1 MSDTTGA
8 GPGGAGCPVETGTGR
23 GASAAAGAETGVAVR
38 GGAETG
44 VARTALL
51 VAAARAIETHRPDA
65 LARDPYAEHFVRA
78 AGGCADWPLH
88 PDDVPGGE
96 ADPLWGRLGRYFAL
110 RTRVLDDHLGH
121 AAHSGERQVVLLGA
135 GLDTR
140 ALRLPWPEGTVVYEI
155 DQAPVLAFK
164 QRVLDALP
172 PVPGAAERRVL
183 AADVREDWAG
193 PLKEAGFDPS
203 QRTAWLAEGLFLYLP
218 AAAEAQILTD
228 LHTYSTAGSS
238 LAYEIK
244 LGLES
249 AAVRD
254 SPVYTQARDRLG
266 IDLLGLFDTSPRPD
280 SAATLAQ
287 RGWRTETRTPFD
299 HSRALGRGP
308 LPEPN
313 DALAANRWVFALR

>member
-1 MSDTTGA
+1 MSDDEGA
-8 GPGGAGCPVETGTGR
+8 GAVGEVMGGKVVSGGSGTGV
-23 GASAAAGAETGVAVR
+23 GGVVS

-51 VAAARAIETHRPDA
+51 VAAARAIETYRPDA

-78 AGGCADWPLH
+78 AQGCADWPLH
-88 PDDVPGGE
+88 PEDVPGGE
-96 ADPLWGRLGRYFAL
+96 ADPVWGRLGRYFAL

-140 ALRLPWPEGTVVYEI
+140 ALRLPWPKGTVVYEI

-164 QRVLDALP
+164 QRVLDTLP

-183 AADVREDWAG
+183 AADVREDWTAA
-193 PLKEAGFDPS
+193 LKEAGFDPS
-203 QRTAWLAEGLFLYLP
+203 RRTAWLAEGLFLYLP
-218 AAAEAQILTD
+218 AAVEARVLAD
-228 LHTYSTAGSS
+228 LHAHSAPGSS

-244 LGLES
+244 LGLET

-254 SPVYTQARDRLG
+254 SPVYAHTRDRLG
-266 IDLLGLFDTSPRPD
+266 IDLLALFETEPRPD
-280 SAATLAQ
+280 SAATLAA

-308 LPEPN
+308 LPEKN

>member
-1 MSDTTGA
+1 MSDAPGA
-8 GPGGAGCPVETGTGR
+8 GPCGAGLR
-23 GASAAAGAETGVAVR
+23 GAVEAESGVAVR
-38 GGAETG
+38 NEAESGVAVRSEAETG

-110 RTRVLDDHLGH
+110 RTRVLDDHLGY
-121 AAHSGERQVVLLGA
+121 AAHSGARQVVLLGA

-155 DQAPVLAFK
+155 DQAPVLTFK

-172 PVPGAAERRVL
+172 PVPGAAERRTL

-218 AAAEAQILTD
+218 AGAEARLLAD
-228 LHTYSTAGSS
+228 LHAHSAPGSS

-244 LGLES
+244 LGLET

-254 SPVYTQARDRLG
+254 SPVYAHTRERLG
-266 IDLLGLFDTSPRPD
+266 IDLLGLFDTEPRPD
-280 SAATLAQ
+280 SAATLAEL
-287 RGWRTETRTPFD
+287 GWRTETRTPFD
-299 HSRALGRGP
+299 HSHALGRGP

-313 DALAANRWVFALR
+313 DALAANRWVFALK

>member
-8 GPGGAGCPVETGTGR
+8 GRPLATGTGR
-23 GASAAAGAETGVAVR
+23 GASGTVGAETGVAER

-96 ADPLWGRLGRYFAL
+96 TDPLWGRLGRYFAL

-121 AAHSGERQVVLLGA
+121 SAQSGERQVVLLGA

-218 AAAEAQILTD
+218 AAAEARVLAD
-228 LHTYSTAGSS
+228 LHAHSAPGSS

-254 SPVYTQARDRLG
+254 SPVYAHTRDRLG
-266 IDLLGLFDTSPRPD
+266 IDLLGLFDTGPRPD
-280 SAATLAQ
+280 SAATLTQ
-287 RGWRTETRTPFD
+287 LGWRTETRTPFD

>member
-1 MSDTTGA
+1 MSDTTGT
-8 GPGGAGCPVETGTGR
+8 GPSGAGCAETG
-23 GASAAAGAETGVAVR
+23 AVGAETGVAVR
-38 GGAETG
+38 GAETG

-78 AGGCADWPLH
+78 AGGCTGWPLH

-96 ADPLWGRLGRYFAL
+96 DDPLWGRLGRYFAL

-172 PVPGAAERRVL
+172 PVPGAAERRIL

-193 PLKEAGFDPS
+193 PLKEAGFDPT

-218 AAAEAQILTD
+218 AAAEARILAD
-228 LHTYSTAGSS
+228 LHAHSAPGSS

-244 LGLES
+244 LGLET

-254 SPVYTQARDRLG
+254 SPVYADTRERLG
-266 IDLLGLFDTSPRPD
+266 IDLLDLFDTEPRPD
-280 SAATLAQ
+280 SASTLAAL
-287 RGWRTETRTPFD
+287 GWRTETRSPFA

-308 LPEPN
+308 MPEKN
-313 DALAANRWVFALR
+313 DALAANRWVFALK